1 MKKLFFLFAIILI
14 SLPFVGI
21 CEPNQAAVSVEGF
34 SLSKIFDYLVNNWV
48 SISLIISEVAAL
60 LSVKYSGIL
69 KTIISIGD
77 LVFRKK
83 KDSSNLSSRGLNGL
97 NN

>member
-1 MKKLFFLFAIILI
+1 MKKLFFLIAIILI
-14 SLPFVGI
+14 SLPFAGI
-21 CEPNQAAVSVEGF
+21 CEPNQVTTAIESF
-34 SLSKIFDYLVNNWV
+34 SLSKIFDYLVTNWV

-69 KTIISIGD
+69 KSIISIGD
-77 LVFRKK
+77 LLFRKK
-83 KDSSNLSSRGLNGL
+83 KDSLNSSSRDLNGL